1 MRLAAVDIGT
11 NTALL
16 LIADVEDGR
25 LKVLHDEERFVRLG
39 AGVDAS
45 GRVNEAAQGR
55 LADALRAYRETVDR
69 FGVDRVTVGATS
81 ASRDA
86 ANQDELVALAKR
98 EADFPYGILSG
109 EDEAALTFQG
119 AASGLPAGTGTIVV
133 TDLGGGSME
142 VVVGDAS
149 TGEIA
154 WRTSLQVG
162 AVRVTERFFSSI
174 PPLPDEIDAAEAYL
188 AEQFDT
194 LPFPVAGAVP
204 FPLIGTTGST
214 TGRLASLQGETNDAG
229 LYTISAEDVLGW
241 RNRLSDLTEP
251 EILALDSGALEGRSD
266 VFTAGVLILEQFAT
280 RFGFSRY
287 TVSSGGL
294 RHGLALRAASRGA

>member
-55 LADALRAYRETVDR
+55 LAKALRAYRETVDR

-86 ANQDELVALAKR
+86 ANQDELVALARR

-109 EDEAALTFQG
+109 DDEAALTFQG
-119 AASGLPAGTGTIVV
+119 AASGLPAGTATIVV

-174 PPLPDEIDAAEAYL
+174 PPSPDEIDAAEAYL

-214 TGRLASLQGETNDAG
+214 
-229 LYTISAEDVLGW
+229 
-241 RNRLSDLTEP
+241 
-251 EILALDSGALEGRSD
+251 
-266 VFTAGVLILEQFAT
+266 
-280 RFGFSRY
+280 
-287 TVSSGGL
+287 
-294 RHGLALRAASRGA
+294 

>member
-1 MRLAAVDIGT
+1 
-11 NTALL
+11 
-16 LIADVEDGR
+16 
-25 LKVLHDEERFVRLG
+25 
-39 AGVDAS
+39 
-45 GRVNEAAQGR
+45 
-55 LADALRAYRETVDR
+55 
-69 FGVDRVTVGATS
+69 
-81 ASRDA
+81 
-86 ANQDELVALAKR
+86 
-98 EADFPYGILSG
+98 
-109 EDEAALTFQG
+109 
-119 AASGLPAGTGTIVV
+119 
-133 TDLGGGSME
+133 
-142 VVVGDAS
+142 
-149 TGEIA
+149 
-154 WRTSLQVG
+154 
-162 AVRVTERFFSSI
+162 ERFFSSI
-174 PPLPDEIDAAEAYL
+174 PPSPDEIDAAEAYL

-241 RNRLSDLTEP
+241 RNWLSDLTEP